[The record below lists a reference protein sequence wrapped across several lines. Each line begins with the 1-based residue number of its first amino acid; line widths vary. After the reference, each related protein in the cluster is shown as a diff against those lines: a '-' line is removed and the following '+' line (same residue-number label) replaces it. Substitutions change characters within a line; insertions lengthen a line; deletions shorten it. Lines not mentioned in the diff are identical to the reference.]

1 MLIEMF
7 LDVSNSVS
15 TVKRA
20 HKALGWS
27 AKETWYCTLI
37 SEINKEKKMTWYM
50 DCIAERDLQLSDVI
64 WTDESSIQLE
74 SHRKVTYQKKGHP
87 VRLAGR
93 PKHPPKIHVWRE
105 YWQKE
110 HLPL

>member
-1 MLIEMF
+1 MLIEKF
-7 LDVSNSVS
+7 SDVSKSVS

-37 SEINKEKKMTWYM
+37 SEISKEKKMTGCM
-50 DCIAERDLQLSDVI
+50 DHIADGDLELSDVI

-74 SHRKVTYQKKGHP
+74 SHRKKVTYQKK
-87 VRLAGR
+87 R
-93 PKHPPKIHVWRE
+93 PSGKASWKT
-105 YWQKE
+105 
-110 HLPL
+110 